1 MNKSKKHVSK
11 RTLALITA
19 AVLLFASGGILG
31 TRAALNIT
39 SDDLET
45 DFVLDHVGVQLLEA
59 HDGAYQRVGK
69 EGESGGELIAYMK
82 TKPSDEVGH
91 IVPGNLY
98 DEHVAALNETGT
110 EGVSPVDQ
118 YVRIVVRK
126 YWADKN
132 GKKDNTRDPS
142 LIKLTYGSQDY
153 NQGPWQKNE
162 KESTVEC
169 ETYYYTSV
177 LKAQQQTPD
186 LFNQLQLDAKVKDDV
201 TVTESDWVISGD
213 KKKKKY
219 TYTYA
224 YSGLRVCVE
233 AEAQALQTHSIN
245 RAIKSVWGVQNVSAS
260 GGTLTVGQ

>member
-1 MNKSKKHVSK
+1 MNKNKKHVSK
-11 RTLALITA
+11 RTLALIA
-19 AVLLFASGGILG
+19 IAVLLFASGGFLG

-45 DFVLDHVGVQLLEA
+45 DFILDHVGVQLLEA

-82 TKPSDEVGH
+82 TNPSDEIGH
-91 IVPGNLY
+91 IVPGKLY
-98 DEHVAALNETGT
+98 DEHIAAMNETGT
-110 EGVSPVDQ
+110 EDVSPVDQ

-126 YWADKN
+126 YWADAN
-132 GKKDNTRDPS
+132 GNKDNTRDPS
-142 LIKLTYGSQDY
+142 LIKLTYGSKDY
-153 NQGPWQKNE
+153 NQGSWQKND

-186 LFNQLQLDAKVKDDV
+186 LFNQLQLDSKILDDV
-201 TVTESDWVISGD
+201 AVTEGDWVNGQ
-213 KKKKKY
+213 KKY

-233 AEAQALQTHSIN
+233 AEAQALQTHNIN
-245 RAIKSVWGVQNVSAS
+245 RAIKSVWGIQNVSVS